1 VRVER
6 RRLDGDPAA
15 LAAEIRALAPSPPD
29 VRSEV
34 AAILQQVRAE
44 GDRAVLDLTRRF
56 DAAGAQP
63 PPLRVEIEELPPL
76 EPSLL
81 DVLTLARENVAA
93 VARAQV
99 EEGERLV
106 TLPQGQRVTLRE
118 VPVRSAAVHVPGG
131 RAPYPSTAV
140 MGVTAARVA
149 GVERVVVCTPP
160 SARDGAVLGAA
171 ALCGADEIYRM
182 GGAQAIGALAYG
194 TESVGAVDV
203 IAGPGNAYVTEA
215 KRQVFGRVGIDALAG
230 PSELVV
236 LTTDAESVA
245 LVALDLAAQA
255 EHGEGSLVVAISP
268 ERSVLDVLGALIDAE
283 GSVPCGG
290 GLIEAGGSV
299 PCVLVETSDLFSALA
314 LADALGPE
322 HLQLVG
328 ESLEEAAVGRV
339 AGCVL
344 VGASS
349 ATAFGDYVAGSNHV
363 LPTGG
368 AASFSSALSPR
379 AFRRSVAEVRIGAH
393 AATALAPSGAAMARV
408 EGFEVHA
415 QSMEARMGE
424 NPAR

>member
-1 VRVER
+1 MLVEQ

-15 LAAEIRALAPSPPD
+15 LAAEIRALAPPPPD
-29 VRSEV
+29 VREDV

-56 DAAGAQP
+56 DAGGAEP
-63 PPLRVEIEELPPL
+63 PPLRVEIGELAPL

-81 DVLTLARENVAA
+81 DALTAARENVAA

-99 EEGERLV
+99 DEGERIV
-106 TLPQGQRVTLRE
+106 TLPQGQAITLRE
-118 VPVRSAAVHVPGG
+118 APVRSAAVHVPGG
-131 RAPYPSTAV
+131 RAPYASTAV

-160 SARDGAVLGAA
+160 SSRDGAVLGAA
-171 ALCGADEIYRM
+171 AMCGADEVYRM

-194 TESVGAVDV
+194 TESVQAVDV
-203 IAGPGNAYVTEA
+203 IVGPGNAYVTEA

-236 LTTDAESVA
+236 VTTDAESA
-245 LVALDLAAQA
+245 SLVALDLAGQA

-268 ERSVLDVLGALIDAE
+268 GRPTLDALGELIGVE
-283 GSVPCGG
+283 
-290 GLIEAGGSV
+290 GSV
-299 PCVLVETSDLFSALA
+299 PCVLVEAPDLASALA
-314 LADALGPE
+314 LADALSPE

-328 ESLEEAAVGRV
+328 EQAEEAAVGRI
-339 AGCVL
+339 AGCIF
-344 VGASS
+344 VGAAS

-368 AASFSSALSPR
+368 TARFDSALSPR
-379 AFRRSVAEVRIGAH
+379 AFRRSVAEVRIGAR
-393 AATALAPSGAAMARV
+393 AATALAPSGAAIARA
-408 EGFEVHA
+408 EGFAVHA

-424 NPAR
+424 NPGP